1 MLNFYLQTATG
12 SPTTSLFFMMAM
24 IGVFVVLI
32 ILPQRKQR
40 KQQEKFTEE
49 LSKGDE
55 VVTSNG
61 MLGRVTK
68 IEDNIVTLDLGN
80 KNFVRFTR
88 NAISKQ
94 LTDAV
99 YPPKKD
105 K

>member
-1 MLNFYLQTATG
+1 MLNFFLQATTG
-12 SPTTSLFFMMAM
+12 DPTTSLLFMMAM
-24 IGVFVVLI
+24 VLVFVFLI
-32 ILPQRKQR
+32 IIPQRKQR
-40 KQQEKFTEE
+40 KDQQKFTEN

-68 IEDNIVTLDLGN
+68 IEDQLITLDLGN
-80 KNFVRFTR
+80 KTFVRFTR

>member
-24 IGVFVVLI
+24 IAVFVVLI

-40 KQQEKFTEE
+40 KQQEKFTDD

-68 IEDNIVTLDLGN
+68 IEDKIVTLDLGN
-80 KNFVRFTR
+80 KTFVRFTR